1 MPKQHLIPID
11 CEMENQMIKIAALL
25 AGVVLLVQADP
36 VAAAPPDNIRLGLL
50 TNLTGPLTVLGKEQ
64 VMGLELALKRLDNKI
79 GGIPVELFTE
89 DAGMTPDTALKATT
103 RLTELNHIDFLIG
116 LFLSNQ
122 LLAYVKPV
130 TDTGTIIISATPGP
144 IELAGKD
151 CNPNLFVLSWQN
163 NSPSEAVGKS
173 MTAAG
178 AKRAYFL
185 SQNYVTGREHVAG
198 AKQYFKGEVLG
209 ESYVPL
215 SQVDYASE
223 ISSIRA
229 ANPDA
234 VYVFLPGAGGIS
246 FVKQFVNAGL
256 KNRIKLYGGSWLADE
271 QSFPALGDA
280 ALGINVAAPW
290 FAQLRNPQQDEFVR
304 AFREQYKRQ
313 PVIYAAFVYDSIMLL
328 DGAVRAVKGEIGD
341 KSALRRA
348 IETVPFQSTR
358 GKFGFNANHF
368 PIQNYYAAH
377 VVKTDGV
384 LQHELDGTVFE
395 DHTDSAVAECHMK
408 P

>member
-1 MPKQHLIPID
+1 
-11 CEMENQMIKIAALL
+11 MIRIAAFALAVATLAL
-25 AGVVLLVQADP
+25 AGTA
-36 VAAAPPDNIRLGLL
+36 AAAPPDKIRLGLL

-79 GGIPVELFTE
+79 GGIPVELATE
-89 DAGMTPDTALKATT
+89 DAGMSPDTALKATT
-103 RLTELNHIDFLIG
+103 RLTERNHIDFLVG

-130 TDTGTIIISATPGP
+130 TDTGAIIISATPGP

-173 MTAAG
+173 MSTAG

-185 SQNYVTGREHVAG
+185 SQNYVTGREHAAG
-198 AKQYFKGEVLG
+198 AKQYFNGEVAG

-215 SQVDYASE
+215 DQADYASE

-234 VYVFLPGAGGIS
+234 VYVFLPGANGIS
-246 FVKQFVNAGL
+246 FVKQFANAGL
-256 KNRIKLYGGSWLADE
+256 KNRIKLFGGSWLADE

-290 FAQLRNPQQDEFVR
+290 FAQLRNPQQEEFVR
-304 AFREQYKRQ
+304 AFTEQYKRT
-313 PVIYAAFVYDSIMLL
+313 PVIYAAFVYDSLMLL
-328 DGAVRAVKGEIGD
+328 DGAVREVKGEIGD
-341 KSALRRA
+341 KPALRRA
-348 IETVPFQSTR
+348 IESVPFQSTR
-358 GKFGFNANHF
+358 GKFRFNTNHF

-377 VVKTDGV
+377 VVKADGV
-384 LQHELDGTVFE
+384 LRHELDGTVFE
-395 DHTDSAVAECHMK
+395 DHTDSAAPQCHM
-408 P
+408 PH